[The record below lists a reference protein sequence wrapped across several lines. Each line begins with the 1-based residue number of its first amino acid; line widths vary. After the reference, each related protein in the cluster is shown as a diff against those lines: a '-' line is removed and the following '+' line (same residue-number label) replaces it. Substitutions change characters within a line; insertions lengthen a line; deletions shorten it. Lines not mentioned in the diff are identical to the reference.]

1 VLDPIRELTSV
12 VAGDNAVGE
21 TGGLV
26 AHEMR
31 FWLTSLM
38 CNMANQF
45 TVIPTWS
52 QIANGRKGI

>member
-1 VLDPIRELTSV
+1 V

-38 CNMANQF
+38 E
-45 TVIPTWS
+45 PDS
-52 QIANGRKGI
+52 QWKKRHLMGIC